1 MELLII
7 IGFCIVSAVIC
18 KISEKEN
25 KEIKVLIVLAAVCV
39 VFMKCLECISGISSQ
54 IQSLFEM
61 ADIDDE
67 YIKILF
73 KGLGICC
80 ITQLACD
87 FCRDCGES
95 NLASQAELCGR
106 AMLAVNAL
114 PLFTEVIKIADRLL
128 ST

>member
-18 KISEKEN
+18 KITEKEN

-87 FCRDCGES
+87 FCRDCGE
-95 NLASQAELCGR
+95 NAVAGQAELAGKI
-106 AMLAVNAL
+106 ALLIISL
-114 PLFTEVIKIADRLL
+114 PLFSAITDIVKTLL
-128 ST
+128 V